1 MVSKQKKWKTL
12 TEADIEE
19 FIENLDDG
27 EYYPDS
33 EFFDNNDYTMMRTV
47 FVKCR
52 TRMRTIQMTF
62 DL

>member
-1 MVSKQKKWKTL
+1 M

-33 EFFDNNDYTMMRTV
+33 EFFDNNDYDEDSFCKM
-47 FVKCR
+47 
-52 TRMRTIQMTF
+52 
-62 DL
+62 

>member
-27 EYYPDS
+27 EYYPD
-33 EFFDNNDYTMMRTV
+33 
-47 FVKCR
+47 KL
-52 TRMRTIQMTF
+52 IIK
-62 DL
+62 

>member
-1 MVSKQKKWKTL
+1 MALRQKKRKTM

-33 EFFDNNDYTMMRTV
+33 EFSR
-47 FVKCR
+47 
-52 TRMRTIQMTF
+52 
-62 DL
+62 